1 MVVESLFDLLPASWQ
16 VTTLGE
22 VCKQG
27 GGNIQTGPFGSQL
40 HASDYVPVG
49 VPSIMPQDIGDNRIM
64 VDGIAR
70 ITLDDAKRLSR
81 YLVRT
86 GDIVYSRRGDVE
98 RRALIRIQEDGW
110 LCGTGCLRVR
120 LGDGDVDPVYCVYY
134 LGHPDVRAWIVRHA
148 VGATMPNLNTSILS
162 ALPLVV
168 PSLHEQRTIASILSA
183 LDDKIDLNRRMNE
196 TLEAIA
202 RALFTSW
209 FVDFDPVR
217 AKMEGRQPVGMDA
230 EIAALLPEGLE
241 ESEIGAIPVGWQ
253 IAPFSSLATLSRVTI
268 NPSNYPSEV
277 FDHYSL
283 PAFDQGQ
290 IPASDQGNTIKSQ
303 KFVVPGSSLLLSKLN
318 PRFPRAWIPTVSPL
332 RRAIASTEFLV
343 LLPHHETPREYLY
356 SLYLSSGFME
366 DFASRVT
373 GTSGSHQR
381 VKPEDLLSM
390 VVVLP
395 PGPLR
400 RAFNDR
406 TGPLLRRVSANR
418 QESLTLA
425 TIRDTLLPKLL
436 SGEVRVQEAEREL
449 DAVL

>member
-1 MVVESLFDLLPASWQ
+1 
-16 VTTLGE
+16 
-22 VCKQG
+22 
-27 GGNIQTGPFGSQL
+27 
-40 HASDYVPVG
+40 
-49 VPSIMPQDIGDNRIM
+49 
-64 VDGIAR
+64 
-70 ITLDDAKRLSR
+70 
-81 YLVRT
+81 
-86 GDIVYSRRGDVE
+86 
-98 RRALIRIQEDGW
+98 
-110 LCGTGCLRVR
+110 VR
-120 LGDGDVDPVYCVYY
+120 LKIGTQAVSRFISYY
-134 LGHPDVRAWIVRHA
+134 LKSPDYWTYIRGVLGDKSAQPNASAKTLTQAKVR
-148 VGATMPNLNTSILS
+148 
-162 ALPLVV
+162 LP
-168 PSLHEQRTIASILSA
+168 PRAEQQSIASILST
-183 LDDKIDLNRRMNE
+183 LDDKINLNRRMNE

-343 LLPHHETPREYLY
+343 LLPHYETPRAYLY

-381 VKPEDLLSM
+381 VKPDDLLSM

-436 SGEVRVQEAEREL
+436 SGEVRVQDAEREL
-449 DAVL
+449 EAVL

>member
-1 MVVESLFDLLPASWQ
+1 LNKRSGTTCGGSGTVNKWQ
-16 VTTLGE
+16 AMTLGRFAPLTYGKNLPDK
-22 VCKQG
+22 VRRRDGK
-27 GGNIQTGPFGSQL
+27 
-40 HASDYVPVG
+40 VPVYG
-49 VPSIMPQDIGDNRIM
+49 SNGQVGWHDTALTNGPTIIVGRKGTIGSAHYSPSPCWPIDTTFFVTECADRDIRF
-64 VDGIAR
+64 
-70 ITLDDAKRLSR
+70 T
-81 YLVRT
+81 
-86 GDIVYSRRGDVE
+86 
-98 RRALIRIQEDGW
+98 
-110 LCGTGCLRVR
+110 
-120 LGDGDVDPVYCVYY
+120 YY
-134 LGHPDVRAWIVRHA
+134 LLQSLGLEGMNSDSAVPGLNRENAHALAVRI
-148 VGATMPNLNTSILS
+148 
-162 ALPLVV
+162 
-168 PSLHEQRTIASILSA
+168 PSLPEQRAIASILGA
-183 LDDKIDLNRRMNE
+183 LDDKIELNRRMNE
-196 TLEAIA
+196 TLETIA

-449 DAVL
+449 EAVL